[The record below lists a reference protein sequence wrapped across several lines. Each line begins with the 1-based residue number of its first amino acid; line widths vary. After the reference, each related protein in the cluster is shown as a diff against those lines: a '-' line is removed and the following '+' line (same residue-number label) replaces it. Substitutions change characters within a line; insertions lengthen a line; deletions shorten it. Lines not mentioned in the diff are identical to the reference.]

1 MLQEKKRREKIVFA
15 HLEKNPLI
23 QIEWAVAVS
32 KNDSTIW
39 LQTGEGEKGE
49 PFQAAAIPAAAVVTA
64 AL

>member
-1 MLQEKKRREKIVFA
+1 MFA
-15 HLEKNPLI
+15 HLEKKNPLI